1 MRPQVYALLRSALN
15 ESHWDS
21 APRVLRT
28 LSLLRS
34 FCLRLAGIMPA
45 SKEKN
50 SHLWASPQWLFL
62 FSSHYSASTPHT
74 RVLCTLSLLRSFC
87 LWLAGILPAL
97 K

>member
-1 MRPQVYALLRSALN
+1 
-15 ESHWDS
+15 
-21 APRVLRT
+21 
-28 LSLLRS
+28 
-34 FCLRLAGIMPA
+34 MPA

-74 RVLCTLSLLRSFC
+74 RVLRTLSLLRSFC

>member
-1 MRPQVYALLRSALN
+1 
-15 ESHWDS
+15 
-21 APRVLRT
+21 
-28 LSLLRS
+28 
-34 FCLRLAGIMPA
+34 MPT

-50 SHLWASPQWLFL
+50 SHLRASPQWLFL
-62 FSSHYSASTPHT
+62 FFSHYSASTPQT